1 MGFTLVSVDIGRDGW
16 ETGLLVLLSWLNVT
30 NICLGCGCGCGWT
43 GFYCSILMWGN
54 LFQEKTR

>member
-1 MGFTLVSVDIGRDGW
+1 MGFTFVSVDIGRDGW

-43 GFYCSILMWGN
+43 GFYCNILMWGY
-54 LFQEKTR
+54 LF